1 MTGNMIY
8 IIYFEKY
15 VYFVKQNRCRKRRK
29 EYCSN
34 LPRILIQ
41 VLQLEGARNLT
52 YERIVI

>member
-15 VYFVKQNRCRKRRK
+15 VYFVKQR
-29 EYCSN
+29 EYCSS

-41 VLQLEGARNLT
+41 VLQLEGALSSKLRNLT
-52 YERIVI
+52 YERIVIL

>member
-15 VYFVKQNRCRKRRK
+15 VYFVKQNRCRKQRK
-29 EYCSN
+29 VYCSN